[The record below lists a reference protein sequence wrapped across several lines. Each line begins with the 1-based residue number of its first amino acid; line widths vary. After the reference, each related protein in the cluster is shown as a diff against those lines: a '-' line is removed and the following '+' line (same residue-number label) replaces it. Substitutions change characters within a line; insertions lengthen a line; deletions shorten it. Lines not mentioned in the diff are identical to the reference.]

1 VLTLFHLQSGIMAAE
16 MSLGRQDLLSMLKS
30 LPPSAEVMEFYH
42 AKIEA
47 FEKEERDWIKR

>member
-1 VLTLFHLQSGIMAAE
+1 MAAE